1 MASANLS
8 SFLTQINADIIPATN
23 SSTPSTSTSSPS
35 LPISAKVTLLQAQ
48 IDQLSK
54 NISTTLTSN
63 AEEIKRLAAEVGG
76 KEGQL
81 LEIETDVH
89 ALNQDQDQD
98 EMENQQQEVS
108 S

>member
-23 SSTPSTSTSSPS
+23 SFTTSTSTSSPS

-63 AEEIKRLAAEVGG
+63 AEEFKRLAAEVGG

-81 LEIETDVH
+81 HEIETDVH